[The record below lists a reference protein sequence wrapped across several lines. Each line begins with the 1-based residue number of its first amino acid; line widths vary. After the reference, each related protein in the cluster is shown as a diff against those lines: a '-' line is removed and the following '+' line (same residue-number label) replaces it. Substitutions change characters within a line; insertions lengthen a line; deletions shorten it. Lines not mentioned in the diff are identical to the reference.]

1 MWIFFRGVGVLLDA
15 ISEEWTKNP
24 IKRVECLIYVLD
36 SHIKSENAC
45 LYCLAAHLYYLM
57 KINFSENDPIL
68 TPVGLNGS
76 VH

>member
-1 MWIFFRGVGVLLDA
+1 MGSEFLMWIFFRGVGVLLDA

-45 LYCLAAHLYYLM
+45 LYCLAGPSVLSY
-57 KINFSENDPIL
+57 EN
-68 TPVGLNGS
+68 
-76 VH
+76 